1 MPGHRADLV
10 LVDLTGPHTRPVHD
24 LAATLVHS
32 ARAADVRT
40 TVVDGRI
47 LMRDRR
53 LLTLDVPEA
62 VRELNERLPALVDRS
77 HGRRIQE
84 YDT

>member
-1 MPGHRADLV
+1 
-10 LVDLTGPHTRPVHD
+10 
-24 LAATLVHS
+24 
-32 ARAADVRT
+32 
-40 TVVDGRI
+40 
-47 LMRDRR
+47 MRDRR

-62 VRELNERLPALVDRS
+62 VRELNERLPALVVRS

>member
-1 MPGHRADLV
+1 M
-10 LVDLTGPHTRPVHD
+10 HD

-62 VRELNERLPALVDRS
+62 VRELNERLPALVVRS